1 MTAKPPKL
9 STPKVLNS
17 ENRWRAI
24 KIKDMT
30 EAQLQ
35 ILITFD
41 GMALRRTRK
50 NLEDVANNGL
60 DRAELVTQVELLK
73 QRISTAKLALKSI

>member
-1 MTAKPPKL
+1 MTAKPQKL